1 MTLYVATNTDINE
14 KVLIHIF
21 PKEKTK
27 SNPNEVTLI
36 NKHVFLMKL
45 LNHKNILK
53 LYEIIETKTHSFLIF
68 EYFKGMKLSDYIS
81 LKKELK
87 EDEIMSIFKE
97 ILSALNYLHEM
108 YLCNLNINADNII
121 VDSQDNVK
129 FCDFKF
135 GHFYTNSE
143 IYRMKIIGDY
153 HSTCPEIHS
162 KKPYNPELA
171 DMWSLGI
178 ILYQMLTNHLPFEA
192 DKELEVVRKI
202 IKGDYT
208 IPKNISKDMEKL
220 LKGLLEKDD
229 TKRLRINDLFLQP
242 ILEDKNITKN
252 SLIQGLNLLT
262 TKFPIDS
269 IVLNL
274 CENIFKFDKKV
285 LIRNLENNNFTPQTS
300 LFNQIVTK
308 LKHNNIKT
316 KNDLCSNK
324 FILYI
329 SDQENGL
336 SEEKKIENIQN
347 YLLKEDE
354 IEKCSQ
360 DIADIIIKNF
370 IEVSKGLSQLKS
382 EFKKAKKGIQI
393 NARKYSFD
401 FVKKGKRGY
410 KLEDPMDDVENEFE
424 DSKKNLENIQPT
436 KNNMDFHMMKRN
448 TVVLQNLKG
457 LDINKIVNMVV
468 DNNKK
473 VRGGKFMGGT
483 NQIDEIYE
491 ERSDNEES
499 ESGSRKSSTSTKI
512 RRTLTNIN
520 DIDDLKN
527 MIKDLKIKNDEL
539 EKSLHDT
546 NYKLIKKES
555 EIEEKSITAE
565 KNKNKRAKLQI
576 LKTKNEKILRD
587 KNNEINDLKKKLQ
600 EKEGK
605 TNTKKEEE
613 KNIENNT
620 KLNNE
625 INDLK
630 KQMKGKENEIEEL
643 KKNLNEKETE
653 IKKVLKENE
662 HQNNKKNNEKD
673 IAINELKK
681 KLEEKESLLNKI
693 LEEKDNEINIL
704 KIR

>member
-1 MTLYVATNTDINE
+1 
-14 KVLIHIF
+14 
-21 PKEKTK
+21 
-27 SNPNEVTLI
+27 
-36 NKHVFLMKL
+36 
-45 LNHKNILK
+45 
-53 LYEIIETKTHSFLIF
+53 
-68 EYFKGMKLSDYIS
+68 
-81 LKKELK
+81 
-87 EDEIMSIFKE
+87 
-97 ILSALNYLHEM
+97 
-108 YLCNLNINADNII
+108 
-121 VDSQDNVK
+121 
-129 FCDFKF
+129 
-135 GHFYTNSE
+135 
-143 IYRMKIIGDY
+143 
-153 HSTCPEIHS
+153 
-162 KKPYNPELA
+162 
-171 DMWSLGI
+171 
-178 ILYQMLTNHLPFEA
+178 MLTNHLPFEA

-274 CENIFKFDKKV
+274 CENIFKLDKKV

-473 VRGGKFMGGT
+473 VPGEKFTGGT

-613 KNIENNT
+613 KNAENNT
-620 KLNNE
+620 KINNE
-625 INDLK
+625 ISDLK
-630 KQMKGKENEIEEL
+630 MQMKGKENEIEEL
-643 KKNLNEKETE
+643 KK
-653 IKKVLKENE
+653 I
-662 HQNNKKNNEKD
+662 
-673 IAINELKK
+673 
-681 KLEEKESLLNKI
+681 
-693 LEEKDNEINIL
+693 
-704 KIR
+704 